1 VALAEA
7 LLKSVAEVFPECDA
21 TDAAVRLFGVMIK
34 GNAVREDQFVRQCA
48 DLFAVNSEALQARH
62 EEGLFCVADSLTLL
76 RDLDLRSKWEDPGFT
91 QESKDHLWQYL
102 LSLKTYAELYCAL
115 PSAVMGKIE
124 RIAGDI
130 GERLRSGSLDL
141 GSLNV
146 SSIGNELLGQL
157 SPDEIKA
164 FEGNLPKIYSSVSQ
178 VASAVAAQAG
188 CANLDIEGLMA
199 TLVESQK
206 SGGEQNAASVLQA
219 VGGLLAPGGPAGSGQ
234 DLGQLMGLLQNMA
247 GCAGGSEGGEGM
259 GQILQQMQALA
270 NPSPPL
276 KNARPKPAAGRSQKR
291 RGN

>member
-1 VALAEA
+1 MALAEA

-21 TDAAVRLFGVMIK
+21 TEAAVRLFGVMIK
-34 GNAVREDQFVRQCA
+34 GNSVREDQFVRQCA
-48 DLFAVNSEALQARH
+48 DLFAVNAEALQARR

-91 QESKDHLWQYL
+91 QESKEHLWQYL

-130 GERLRSGSLDL
+130 GERLRTGSLDL

-157 SPDEIKA
+157 SPDELKA

-188 CANLDIEGLMA
+188 CANLDVEGLMA
-199 TLVESQK
+199 TLVESQR
-206 SGGEQNAASVLQA
+206 SGGGEQNAASVLQA
-219 VGGLLAPGGPAGSGQ
+219 VGGLLAPGGGGCGQ
-234 DLGQLMGLLQNMA
+234 DLGQLMGLLQNLT
-247 GCAGGSEGGEGM
+247 GGDGLGGGAGM
-259 GQILQQMQALA
+259 GRVLQQMQALA
-270 NPSPPL
+270 APPPAL
-276 KNARPKPAAGRSQKR
+276 KDARPKQAAGRSQKR
-291 RGN
+291 R